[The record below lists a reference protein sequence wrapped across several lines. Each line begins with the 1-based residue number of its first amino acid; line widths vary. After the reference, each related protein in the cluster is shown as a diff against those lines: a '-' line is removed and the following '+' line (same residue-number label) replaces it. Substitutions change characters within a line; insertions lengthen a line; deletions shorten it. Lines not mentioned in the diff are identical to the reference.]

1 MALLEGEPGIGKTRL
16 AGELALQATAD
27 DALVLFG
34 ACDEGGAHP
43 YQPFAHA
50 LAPYLDDKARDVYGA
65 RGARRSWRSERFLVG
80 EAVMSL
86 LSVSGRERR
95 CS

>member
-50 LAPYLDDKARDVYGA
+50 LAPYLDDKARDALELAAPVEF
-65 RGARRSWRSERFLVG
+65 RSERFLVG

-86 LSVSGRERR
+86 LSDTGREWR